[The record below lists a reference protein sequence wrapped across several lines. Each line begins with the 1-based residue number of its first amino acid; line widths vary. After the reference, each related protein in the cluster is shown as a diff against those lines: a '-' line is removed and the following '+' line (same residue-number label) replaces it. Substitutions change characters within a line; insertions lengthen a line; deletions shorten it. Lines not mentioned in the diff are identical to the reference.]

1 METSPDRVV
10 RFALKVDYP
19 IRSAHRSISLSL
31 SMSLLRTA
39 AAKAQHPL
47 KLHTPNGDMTM
58 DQPYFVGVFDGVGGV
73 ESVGLRPEDMSW
85 DLREQIRAL
94 LFWRSQ
100 PGVDRNNFDNQ
111 LLAEIG
117 FPVRAAHTLMGGQ
130 WLRDTFLCAA
140 LRTEALGAT
149 TIAAA
154 WLQRTAQ
161 PNHIFLCSALGLPN
175 LVSQRQ
181 PSSQAFKFESKFA

>member
-1 METSPDRVV
+1 
-10 RFALKVDYP
+10 
-19 IRSAHRSISLSL
+19 
-31 SMSLLRTA
+31 MSLLRTA
-39 AAKAQHPL
+39 AAKGQHPL
-47 KLHTPNGDMTM
+47 KLHTPNADMTM

-73 ESVGLRPEDMSW
+73 ETVGLRPEDLSW

-100 PGVDRNNFDNQ
+100 PGVDRNDFDNQ

-117 FPVRAAHTLMGGQ
+117 IPARAARTVMSGQ
-130 WLRDTFLCAA
+130 WLRDAFLCAA
-140 LRTEALGAT
+140 LRTETLGAT

-161 PNHIFLCSALGLPN
+161 PNYICLCSALGLPN
-175 LVSQRQ
+175 LVFQRR
-181 PSSQAFKFESKFA
+181 PSGQASKFESGFAFMFGPRASKFSVPAPALRPGLQI